1 MHRYAVPALGA
12 YTALFTFIIFIYL
25 VVLLSHVRDS
35 TQVQSGAMAAAAM
48 QTTTF
53 VMLAW
58 SASLNMSA
66 KMHEMFGSYNS
77 VIYVFGMASSIAAA
91 AVSITTAV
99 WLSERQAES
108 EVIYLERRKYVQGL
122 AAFTAFAWVGQLAF
136 LTVQYASNRAINNG
150 TRAAFSRS
158 RPVWPPIKSVRYS
171 RTAPRRSES
180 SDDSSIAFQKSPTAL
195 KSHFDTS
202 RSLSEVAS
210 DTLTGVWNPLSAR
223 AKQLLQR
230 EKKSRPLSLYSH
242 LYNQGINQQSP
253 TSPSYTRRPERPAR
267 PPRSPAYA
275 AMPKANTL
283 QTIPIT
289 LNTAGT
295 QHAPEP
301 TPSPSYPRRTK
312 SFSPSP
318 AARTSFIP
326 ENAGDVHIHPV
337 FREAT
342 QIAPVEVPG
351 ESCHGHAERAMANR
365 RSMFSHGR
373 SRSSID
379 TTAARQA
386 AHHPPKPDMMP
397 APLELPASPVKRLP
411 PAVTR
416 LSYGEVGP
424 PPPIPNR
431 SRRKQKEQKKQD
443 PRPKSFRPPP
453 PPKDY

>member
-35 TQVQSGAMAAAAM
+35 TQVQAGAMAAAAM

-58 SASLNMSA
+58 SASLSISS
-66 KMHEMFGSYNS
+66 KMHEMFGSHNL
-77 VIYVFGMASSIAAA
+77 VIYIFGMAASIASA
-91 AVSITTAV
+91 AVSIVTAV
-99 WLSERQAES
+99 WLNERQAES

-136 LTVQYASNRAINNG
+136 LTFQYASNRAINNG

-180 SDDSSIAFQKSPTAL
+180 SDDSSIGFQKSPTAL

-202 RSLSEVAS
+202 RSFSEVAS
-210 DTLTGVWNPLSAR
+210 DTFTGVWNPLSAR
-223 AKQLLQR
+223 AKKLFQR

-253 TSPSYTRRPERPAR
+253 TSSYTRKPERPAR
-267 PPRSPAYA
+267 PPRSPAYVG
-275 AMPKANTL
+275 MPKASTL
-283 QTIPIT
+283 QTMQVGVQPSAST
-289 LNTAGT
+289 EL
-295 QHAPEP
+295 

-318 AARTSFIP
+318 APRKSFIP
-326 ENAGDVHIHPV
+326 ENAGDVHIHPL

-342 QIAPVEVPG
+342 QAPVEVDG
-351 ESCHGHAERAMANR
+351 ESSHAERAMANR

-373 SRSSID
+373 SQSSID
-379 TTAARQA
+379 ATAARHA
-386 AHHPPKPDMMP
+386 AHHQPKPDMMP

-416 LSYGEVGP
+416 LSYGEAGP
-424 PPPIPNR
+424 APPIPAR
-431 SRRKQKEQKKQD
+431 SRRKQKEKKQQQD